1 MSKEIHIM
9 VGIPASGKSTWVKEQ
24 CEKRKKIHNG
34 FLVISRDQV
43 RYNMLAA
50 NDEYFSKEKEVFAE
64 FTDLIKIAALSRS
77 YQNIYVDATHI
88 NAKSRAKLIRAIA
101 GIGYEGYDLVFE
113 CFQTPLVTCLKRNAQ
128 REGRERVPDSVIEKM
143 FNDLTFPSDS
153 ECGIYQNILHFDHY
167 RMEVHK

>member
-101 GIGYEGYDLVFE
+101 GISYEGYDLVFE
-113 CFQTPLVTCLKRNAQ
+113 CFQTPLVTCLKRNSQ
-128 REGRERVPDSVIEKM
+128 REGREKVPDSAIEKM

-153 ECGIYQNILHFDHY
+153 ECGIYQNILRFDHY
-167 RMEVHK
+167 RTEVHK

>member
-43 RYNMLAA
+43 RFNMLAG
-50 NDEYFSKEKEVFAE
+50 NDAYFSKEKEVFAE
-64 FTDLIKIAALSRS
+64 FTDLIKIAALSKS

-101 GIGYEGYDLVFE
+101 GISYEGYDLVFE
-113 CFQTPLVTCLKRNAQ
+113 CFQTPLITCLKRNSQ
-128 REGRERVPDSVIEKM
+128 REGREKVPDSVIENM

-153 ECGIYQNILHFDHY
+153 ECGVYQNILHFDNY
-167 RMEVHK
+167 RIEVHK